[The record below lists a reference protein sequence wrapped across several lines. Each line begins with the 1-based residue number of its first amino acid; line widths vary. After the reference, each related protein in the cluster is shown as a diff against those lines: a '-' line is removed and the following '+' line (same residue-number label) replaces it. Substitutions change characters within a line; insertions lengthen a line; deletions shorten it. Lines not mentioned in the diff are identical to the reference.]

1 MALNPRLIASTWLT
15 AFRTASQS
23 GDGGAFAAL
32 FLPNGWLRDLLV
44 FTWDIHSLEGRDK
57 VAAHVANT
65 LANAQIQDIRLDD
78 TAHLAPEVSF
88 LPQIHAVDVEF
99 AITFECR
106 TGHGRG
112 HIRLLPDQDGTFRA
126 LTALLMLSDLRGHEE
141 QNILTFRDDTAA
153 PGRDL
158 QKDFANWVHGVETN
172 PHVLIVGAGQTGVQV
187 AARFKALQIPTL
199 VIERHAQVGDV
210 WRKRYPTLALHTIKR
225 QNTLLYQP
233 YPSNWPEYTPRDKLA
248 DWLEHYVSIQDLV
261 VWTDSELQPRP
272 VYDAVTGTWDVT
284 ICRQGKDV
292 KLRPAHIILATGTLG
307 KPYVPDIPGRDAF
320 RGQVLHSEGFN
331 GAAEFAG
338 KRVVVVGAGNSS
350 IDICQ
355 DLVTEGAEEV
365 TMIQRSPTCV
375 SGRAFLTGLARQRWP
390 DEWPL
395 DAADLKA
402 AAFPL
407 GLQKQWSIAS
417 QDFMWAVEKELH
429 DKLRKG
435 GVQLTLGPEGEGLYI
450 LVHERLG
457 GQDKGGADLIADGR
471 IKVKSGVAPA
481 RFTQFGVVLTD
492 GSELIADAVILS
504 TGYVHIKETNR
515 ALLGD
520 EIVDQIGEVYGLDS
534 EGELR
539 ASYRPS
545 GHPGVSFVQVL
556 FYLEFVVMN

>member
-1 MALNPRLIASTWLT
+1 MLT
-15 AFRTASQS
+15 
-23 GDGGAFAAL
+23 L
-32 FLPNGWLRDLLV
+32 KP
-44 FTWDIHSLEGRDK
+44 
-57 VAAHVANT
+57 
-65 LANAQIQDIRLDD
+65 
-78 TAHLAPEVSF
+78 
-88 LPQIHAVDVEF
+88 AV
-99 AITFECR
+99 
-106 TGHGRG
+106 
-112 HIRLLPDQDGTFRA
+112 
-126 LTALLMLSDLRGHEE
+126 
-141 QNILTFRDDTAA
+141 
-153 PGRDL
+153 
-158 QKDFANWVHGVETN
+158 
-172 PHVLIVGAGQTGVQV
+172 
-187 AARFKALQIPTL
+187 
-199 VIERHAQVGDV
+199 
-210 WRKRYPTLALHTIKR
+210 
-225 QNTLLYQP
+225 LYQP

-320 RGQVLHSEGFN
+320 RGQVLHSEGFY

-435 GVQLTLGPEGEGLYI
+435 GVQLTLGPKGEGLYI

-457 GQDKGGADLIADGR
+457 GASA
-471 IKVKSGVAPA
+471 
-481 RFTQFGVVLTD
+481 
-492 GSELIADAVILS
+492 
-504 TGYVHIKETNR
+504 R
-515 ALLGD
+515 ALL
-520 EIVDQIGEVYGLDS
+520 
-534 EGELR
+534 
-539 ASYRPS
+539 
-545 GHPGVSFVQVL
+545 
-556 FYLEFVVMN
+556 